1 MTRNTVIMIFCLLFG
16 IGACAAPG
24 PHFVRQPAPELINVH
39 YTVADTLRDAL
50 GNTPELF
57 EHPMLMSSFVH
68 LDALE
73 QTSPLGRIIP
83 QQISSRLA
91 QHGVRMVDVRLRT
104 QSLLILKDQGEFAL
118 SRELDKINR
127 DVNAF
132 SILTGTYSVLY
143 GRIYVTAMILR
154 SSDGT
159 ILTSLD
165 YFLPVDR
172 KALSADGFS
181 RSVAPVEENL
191 PDPRQGTITPSVLTR
206 L

>member
-1 MTRNTVIMIFCLLFG
+1 MVG
-16 IGACAAPG
+16 VGACVAPG
-24 PHFVRQPAPELINVH
+24 PQFVHRQAPELITVH

-50 GNTPELF
+50 HNTPELF

-73 QTSPLGRIIP
+73 QTSSLGRIIP

-91 QHGVRMVDVRLRT
+91 QHGMHVVDVRLRT
-104 QSLLILKDQGEFAL
+104 QSLLILKDHGEFAL

-127 DVNAF
+127 DIHAY

-143 GRIYVTAMILR
+143 GRVYVTAMILR
-154 SSDGT
+154 SSDGAV
-159 ILTSLD
+159 LTSLD
-165 YFLPVDR
+165 YTLPVDR
-172 KALSADGFS
+172 KALAADGFAGEVPLS
-181 RSVAPVEENL
+181 GESL
-191 PDPRQGTITPSVLTR
+191 PDPHNGMVTPSVFTR